1 MVPFEDLKYAMF
13 KAEYTFMIAKA
24 KARLGR
30 DVDQG
35 DFYSTAPTPSGAAAE
50 PGRHALSA
58 VLQTLKD
65 EAHVLLLNRQK
76 VGEMAAEMEKHMA
89 AQVQEQVQA
98 HMAKLG
104 ASMPTPEVNL
114 IDGMMRDGVLRTV
127 EIELQVAR
135 NRPPST
141 VS

>member
-89 AQVQEQVQA
+89 ARVQE
-98 HMAKLG
+98 
-104 ASMPTPEVNL
+104 ASEQIMGKQGSPMIGRRGGDRHSYTHGIE
-114 IDGMMRDGVLRTV
+114 
-127 EIELQVAR
+127 EIKESDQTDFWSR
-135 NRPPST
+135 I
-141 VS
+141 